1 MRNSDE
7 AGVINLLNS
16 GESSLLIEEVS
27 PSLDKDI
34 RKV

>member
-16 GESSLLIEEVS
+16 GESLLNEEVS

-34 RKV
+34 RTI